1 MHTVATKNLHPG
13 MVTATPVMSRHGQM
27 IVEAHKMLTTQMI
40 AHLEFYGIESARII
54 DGALPV
60 DAIQSMAEEK
70 EAVDRYSE
78 RVRNSKEF
86 KAFCKEYNEGISDL
100 KSQLNDIVNRN
111 ADVDVDELLT
121 YPLSLMNTYSNKL
134 QMFDMLHSL
143 RQFDDLTY
151 AHSVNVALVASI
163 IGEWLGYSEED
174 VHVLTLCGLL
184 HDIGKV
190 RIPRKIL
197 EKPGKLT
204 PTEFEVMKAHVNE
217 GYDII
222 KDKDIDSRVKEA
234 CLLHHE
240 KCDGTGYPFGLT
252 SEKIP
257 DFAKIIAIADI
268 YDAMTSDRVYRS
280 AVCPFTVIHLMEQE
294 CFSTLDPKFAL
305 PFFKNV
311 ASSYIHNNVKLS
323 NGETGEVVLINDR
336 SLSRPVIRCKDKFID
351 LSAAPDLT
359 ITAIL

>member
-1 MHTVATKNLHPG
+1 M
-13 MVTATPVMSRHGQM
+13 
-27 IVEAHKMLTTQMI
+27 
-40 AHLEFYGIESARII
+40 
-54 DGALPV
+54 
-60 DAIQSMAEEK
+60 
-70 EAVDRYSE
+70 
-78 RVRNSKEF
+78 
-86 KAFCKEYNEGISDL
+86 
-100 KSQLNDIVNRN
+100 
-111 ADVDVDELLT
+111 
-121 YPLSLMNTYSNKL
+121 
-134 QMFDMLHSL
+134 
-143 RQFDDLTY
+143 
-151 AHSVNVALVASI
+151 
-163 IGEWLGYSEED
+163 
-174 VHVLTLCGLL
+174 HVLTLCGLL

-240 KCDGTGYPFGLT
+240 TCDGTGYPFGLT

-359 ITAIL
+359 ITSIL

>member
-1 MHTVATKNLHPG
+1 MHTVATKDLQPG

-359 ITAIL
+359 ITSIL